1 MKLNGSVLSKGWLTV
16 IPLLFVSVIINAQ
29 PIRFSGFYD
38 SNNGAGL
45 LEAAIVLD
53 NGNIMAAGSNLNLNN
68 SSLSDAHHV
77 VIDGEGNLISE
88 VDVTFS
94 GMTFNTQS
102 LIRTGSGGLFTSGYH
117 CDYTVESP
125 GPCDFYFARLD
136 ETGDT
141 LFTRIIERPD
151 TSDLLLS
158 MVETRPNKIMLIGW
172 TYDDTTDTDA
182 DILLIT
188 VDTLGNEL
196 NRVVYGGG
204 GTDYIH
210 SGTTINEQGEVLMTG
225 GTKSFG
231 GSDYDTWLIKTDS
244 IGNVLWQE
252 TYNSISPGGGG
263 GTKVFP
269 LTDGNY
275 AIVGG
280 VENMSTG
287 NSDALIMKVDP
298 LGNEIWIKEHVA
310 PIGSHSFWSGAA
322 LSNGAIIGVGQ
333 TTNTDDGSQAGWL
346 MKTDANGDTLWTH
359 TYNPSGSTDLLRNM
373 MLMPNGDIV
382 MVGFG
387 RGANSTTQ
395 DGWILRVDSLG
406 CEVENC
412 FITGVEELPFGS
424 AQGTL
429 EVYPNPFTN
438 STTIAYDLGKECE
451 LGCVLRLYDLHGR
464 VLLEEMLSLQDGKGQ
479 FEVDMSRYTNGIYYC
494 SLYGNKQLLQ
504 TEKLI
509 LMR

>member
-1 MKLNGSVLSKGWLTV
+1 MV
-16 IPLLFVSVIINAQ
+16 ILLLFVSTVVIGQ
-29 PIRFSGFYD
+29 PLRYSGFYD
-38 SNNGAGL
+38 LNNGAGGL
-45 LEAAIVLD
+45 LSVIHL
-53 NGNIMAAGSNLNLNN
+53 GNDTLMAVGRTLNLSTN
-68 SSLSDAHHV
+68 
-77 VIDGEGNLISE
+77 
-88 VDVTFS
+88 
-94 GMTFNTQS
+94 
-102 LIRTGSGGLFTSGYH
+102 SGYDEGH
-117 CDYTVESP
+117 HLVVDGDGSMVFQYQLSQQEKSYKTNTVIRSAYSNAIYSAGYFCDYTVESP

-151 TSDLLLS
+151 TSDVLLS
-158 MVETRPNKIMLIGW
+158 IVETRPNKIMLIGW
-172 TYDDTTDTDA
+172 TYDDTTNADA

-287 NSDALIMKVDP
+287 NSDALIMKVDA
-298 LGNEIWIKEHVA
+298 LGNEIWIKKHVA

-322 LSNGAIIGVGQ
+322 LSNGAILGVGQ
-333 TTNTDDGSQAGWL
+333 TTNTNDGSQAGWL
-346 MKTDANGDTLWTH
+346 MKTDTNGDTLWTH
-359 TYNPSGSTDLLRNM
+359 TYNPSGSIDLLRNM

-395 DGWILRVDSLG
+395 DGWILRVDSMG
-406 CEVENC
+406 CEIEDC
-412 FITGVEELPFGS
+412 FITGVGELPFGS

-429 EVYPNPFTN
+429 EVYPNPNKGTFN
-438 STTIAYDLGKECE
+438 IDLDGLNGAPAE
-451 LGCVLRLYDLHGR
+451 LLLYDLTGKQVTYRQLAQTHNTIQ
-464 VLLEEMLSLQDGKGQ
+464 LEAADGLYL
-479 FEVDMSRYTNGIYYC
+479 YTITVNGALKWSGKIAV
-494 SLYGNKQLLQ
+494 
-504 TEKLI
+504 TTD
-509 LMR
+509 